1 MDHQRLVAR
10 AADGVNDPGN
20 GRDVIEMRMGQK
32 YMIDFGQLRETQ
44 IRRTGASVDED
55 IIIHQKRS
63 RSQIAANPSA
73 TPENFKPH
81 DLFNRRLLRHAHE
94 ELHLDPGDFDNVVID
109 QQLCLRA

>member
-1 MDHQRLVAR
+1 
-10 AADGVNDPGN
+10 
-20 GRDVIEMRMGQK
+20 MGQK

-44 IRRTGASVDED
+44 IRRTGAGVDQD

-81 DLFNRRLLRHAHE
+81 DLFNRRLLRRAHE
-94 ELHLDPGDFDNVVID
+94 ELHFDPGDFDNVVVG